1 MMALSFPTY
10 FKFKPPNLQL
20 KKLHTHLEFISFRTH
35 AFYFSTHG
43 FRLGVRLD
51 PKSLSTPIVATRA
64 CSDSAPSD
72 IGSLTSS
79 LSKSGDGSVAL
90 FVQMLGLDNDF
101 LDREQ
106 AVVSLWKYSQGGK
119 ECIDAIMQFS
129 GSVILIINLLQS
141 HSGSTCEAASGLLRM
156 ISSVPIYREF
166 VADGGAIEAI
176 TALLSRSSLTPEEK
190 EQSIGTLWNLSVD
203 EKLREKIANSDLLP
217 VLVKFLEDEDNKVK
231 TASGGVLAN
240 LALSCSNHK
249 VMVEAG
255 VIPKLAKFLK
265 TYEKVLKVPRK
276 EAINILS
283 EEKELKVLRKE
294 AKNALL
300 ELAKDKYYR
309 ILIVEEGLVLVPLVG
324 SAAYKSFKPDS
335 DSGLTWP
342 DGTEIEKIY
351 EGPAP
356 YGASE
361 VLLELDVN
369 GKISVDDA
377 KAKAM
382 IGQSAQQSLARA
394 GVIEMD
400 DEKVNQSESSSD
412 SKFTV
417 LEWIDGIARLVLIL
431 GLEDESAIARA
442 AEAIADASISEHMR
456 TSFKEAGAIKPLLQL
471 LDHHS
476 DAVRLAAVD
485 ALERLSISGNVLEFV
500 DNVDQFL
507 ICSNTVCQKIEAEG
521 GLPPLID
528 SLKNSEVSESFM
540 EKTLNILVRMLDP
553 SKEVK
558 SKFYDGPV
566 NGSKKKREATRKTGS
581 EVKVDEMHV
590 LNSTS
595 SFPTTHARDL
605 WDSAAIACL
614 VEFLKKSSPNL
625 QRKAASILECVI
637 LSGQSIDTIISAD
650 IESGLDAVFQQK
662 SLHDSELQLDFEQP
676 ELRALEVEE
685 AGLAVSAASRLLTR
699 LLDFDSFSSTI
710 QNPSHFISLLRK
722 ILRSSIPLPYKN
734 WVASALRK
742 LSSLS
747 DGPFISRENPIYL
760 EVIRYET
767 IPRLIEQ
774 MESPSLEL
782 QEATVVE
789 LYRTISEGGAD
800 SIGAVAAAGGIFP
813 LVKLIEEGTERAVEA
828 GLAILYDLSMD
839 TENHPAII
847 AAGAVPA
854 LRRIILSQEPQWT
867 RALDLLRALP
877 T

>member
-1 MMALSFPTY
+1 ICSRGKVIGKPMVLWKIESGAECPT
-10 FKFKPPNLQL
+10 
-20 KKLHTHLEFISFRTH
+20 E
-35 AFYFSTHG
+35 G
-43 FRLGVRLD
+43 
-51 PKSLSTPIVATRA
+51 
-64 CSDSAPSD
+64 
-72 IGSLTSS
+72 
-79 LSKSGDGSVAL
+79 
-90 FVQMLGLDNDF
+90 MLGLDNDF

-129 GSVILIINLLQS
+129 GSRV
-141 HSGSTCEAASGLLRM
+141 
-156 ISSVPIYREF
+156 
-166 VADGGAIEAI
+166 VADCGAIEAI

-217 VLVKFLEDEDNKVK
+217 LLVKFLEDEDNKVK

-240 LALSCSNHK
+240 LALSHFNHK

-283 EEKELKVLRKE
+283 EERELKVLRKE

-382 IGQSAQQSLARA
+382 IGQSTQQSLARA

-400 DEKVNQSESSSD
+400 DEKVNQ
-412 SKFTV
+412 K
-417 LEWIDGIARLVLIL
+417 
-431 GLEDESAIARA
+431 DESAIARA

-471 LDHHS
+471 LDHRS
-476 DAVRLAAVD
+476 DLYV
-485 ALERLSISGNVLEFV
+485 SGNVLEFV

-540 EKTLNILVRMLDP
+540 EKTLNILARMLDP
-553 SKEVK
+553 SKEMK
-558 SKFYDGPV
+558 SKV
-566 NGSKKKREATRKTGS
+566 SKIMLTAVHEKLLNGSKKKREATRKTGS

-590 LNSTS
+590 SNSTS
-595 SFPTTHARDL
+595 RF
-605 WDSAAIACL
+605 
-614 VEFLKKSSPNL
+614 FLGCQNL
-625 QRKAASILECVI
+625 FVVVISITLCVI

-662 SLHDSELQLDFEQP
+662 SLHDSELEMDFEQP
-676 ELRALEVEE
+676 ELHALEVEE
-685 AGLAVSAASRLLTR
+685 AGLAS
-699 LLDFDSFSSTI
+699 
-710 QNPSHFISLLRK
+710 Q
-722 ILRSSIPLPYKN
+722 
-734 WVASALRK
+734 
-742 LSSLS
+742 
-747 DGPFISRENPIYL
+747 
-760 EVIRYET
+760 
-767 IPRLIEQ
+767 Q
-774 MESPSLEL
+774 
-782 QEATVVE
+782 
-789 LYRTISEGGAD
+789 
-800 SIGAVAAAGGIFP
+800 
-813 LVKLIEEGTERAVEA
+813 
-828 GLAILYDLSMD
+828 
-839 TENHPAII
+839 HP
-847 AAGAVPA
+847 GY
-854 LRRIILSQEPQWT
+854 
-867 RALDLLRALP
+867 
-877 T
+877 

>member
-43 FRLGVRLD
+43 FRLD

-64 CSDSAPSD
+64 CSDSSPSD

-156 ISSVPIYREF
+156 ISSVPVYREF
-166 VADGGAIEAI
+166 VADHGAIEAI

-203 EKLREKIANSDLLP
+203 EKLREKITNSDLLP
-217 VLVKFLEDEDNKVK
+217 LLVKFLEDEDNKVK

-240 LALSCSNHK
+240 LALSRFNHK
-249 VMVEAG
+249 AMVEAG

-324 SAAYKSFKPDS
+324 SAAYESFKPDS

-361 VLLELDVN
+361 VLIELDVN

-377 KAKAM
+377 KANAM
-382 IGQSAQQSLARA
+382 IGQSTQQSLARA

-400 DEKVNQSESSSD
+400 DEKVNQSESSLD

-471 LDHHS
+471 LDHRS

-485 ALERLSISGNVLEFV
+485 ALERLSI
-500 DNVDQFL
+500 
-507 ICSNTVCQKIEAEG
+507 SNTVCQKIEAEG

-540 EKTLNILVRMLDP
+540 EKTLNILARMLDP
-553 SKEVK
+553 SKEMK
-558 SKFYDGPV
+558 SKVYDGPV
-566 NGSKKKREATRKTGS
+566 NGSKEEREATRKTGS

-590 LNSTS
+590 SNSTS

-605 WDSAAIACL
+605 LDSAAIACL

-662 SLHDSELQLDFEQP
+662 SLHEN
-676 ELRALEVEE
+676 
-685 AGLAVSAASRLLTR
+685 AA
-699 LLDFDSFSSTI
+699 
-710 QNPSHFISLLRK
+710 
-722 ILRSSIPLPYKN
+722 
-734 WVASALRK
+734 
-742 LSSLS
+742 
-747 DGPFISRENPIYL
+747 
-760 EVIRYET
+760 ET
-767 IPRLIEQ
+767 IESYYY
-774 MESPSLEL
+774 MEGKPS
-782 QEATVVE
+782 Q
-789 LYRTISEGGAD
+789 
-800 SIGAVAAAGGIFP
+800 
-813 LVKLIEEGTERAVEA
+813 
-828 GLAILYDLSMD
+828 
-839 TENHPAII
+839 N
-847 AAGAVPA
+847 
-854 LRRIILSQEPQWT
+854 
-867 RALDLLRALP
+867 
-877 T
+877 